1 MLDYDDAVMILLTK
15 IGLPTVDVVT
25 DGLSVNKMLSRPDK
39 TQFEVYENMT
49 EWSDPRTIKY
59 HDENCS
65 TIQDPNDIYY
75 HKCIRYSKT
84 QYRQFTFEDWKS
96 FTESERDQFILWHGR
111 YRGVD
116 PNVYLVAYTMLF
128 FMILS
133 WLMTIPHFLRVEK
146 TLIQR
151 LKALP
156 FLILMSWPQYR
167 GFRLLWLA
175 YWVKDKPKF
184 EQENTHFETTLSH
197 LGKFEF

>member
-1 MLDYDDAVMILLTK
+1 MNGYDK
-15 IGLPTVDVVT
+15 
-25 DGLSVNKMLSRPDK
+25 
-39 TQFEVYENMT
+39 
-49 EWSDPRTIKY
+49 
-59 HDENCS
+59 
-65 TIQDPNDIYY
+65 
-75 HKCIRYSKT
+75 
-84 QYRQFTFEDWKS
+84 
-96 FTESERDQFILWHGR
+96 
-111 YRGVD
+111 GVD

-133 WLMTIPHFLRVEK
+133 WLITIPHFLRVEK
-146 TLIQR
+146 TLTQR

-184 EQENTHFETTLSH
+184 EREKNHFENTLSH

>member
-25 DGLSVNKMLSRPDK
+25 DGLSVNKILSRPDK
-39 TQFEVYENMT
+39 TQFEHYENMT
-49 EWSDPRTIKY
+49 GWFDRSD
-59 HDENCS
+59 
-65 TIQDPNDIYY
+65 
-75 HKCIRYSKT
+75 
-84 QYRQFTFEDWKS
+84 QYQNRQFTYEDWKR
-96 FTESERDQFILWHGR
+96 FTESERYQFIRWHGR
-111 YRGVD
+111 YKGVD

-184 EQENTHFETTLSH
+184 EQEKNHFETTLSH